1 MILTSDQIRRFF
13 EHHHP
18 GQKIAARNKAS
29 VKCRFHDDSTPSCTL
44 FLDGAGGFH
53 CNGCGASGNV
63 FQFQTRIS
71 GCSLAEAERHVAE
84 ITGATP
90 DRGFLAEKLGPV
102 VAAYDYRDE
111 MGSVLY
117 QKRRY
122 QPEGQQKT
130 FRTYRPEGERWVSGI
145 DGKAPT
151 RRILYNLPQLV
162 TSNVVA
168 ICEGEK
174 DCENV
179 MRAGIYAGVAEIRFA
194 ATCNFDG
201 AWKPGDR
208 PKWLPEYDAFFAGKL
223 VFVFRD
229 NDESGTAWSAY
240 VAASVAR
247 FARQVRVVTLDG
259 LPEKGDVSDWLLTHS
274 TEELKRAMHAS
285 SRWEEPRIERQP
297 FFLDA
302 ADFAAEAPLLV
313 DWLVEGAI
321 PRGVNGIICGD
332 PKASKSFHA
341 VDLAMSLACGVN
353 WLGMRIPRR
362 VRTALVSREDSPSL
376 TQRRINRL
384 LAGNAHYGLNL
395 ASWMLVNTRRQL
407 ADFKVTT
414 DEHLQQLIDEL
425 KRFQVEFVVLD
436 VFRSLHDSEEND
448 NTEVQQV
455 LQRINRIQ
463 NECECAVALVHHI
476 SKVSAENIFKGLRG
490 ASAIHG
496 WMEWGIGISVLN
508 PDEEDKAKYIRK
520 LEFENKEG
528 TAAAVFTQIRE
539 GDQSTVRIERVE
551 RPGGAPRRSK
561 RVADVLAMGSK
572 KPIVH

>member
-1 MILTSDQIRRFF
+1 MTLTFDQIRRFF

-18 GQKIAARNKAS
+18 GQRIGTRNKAS
-29 VKCRFHDDSTPSCTL
+29 VKCRFHEDSTPSCTL

-53 CNGCGASGNV
+53 CNGCQASGNV
-63 FQFQTRIS
+63 FQFQAKIA
-71 GCSLAEAERHVAE
+71 GCSIAEAERQVAE
-84 ITGATP
+84 ITGAKP
-90 DRGFLAEKLGPV
+90 DKGFLAGKLGPA
-102 VAAYDYRDE
+102 VATYDYRDE
-111 MGSVLY
+111 TGRVLY

-122 QPEGQQKT
+122 QPEGEAKT
-130 FRTYRPEGERWVSGI
+130 FRTYRPDGERWIAGI
-145 DGKAPT
+145 DADGAPT
-151 RRILYNLPQLV
+151 RRVLYNLPLLV
-162 TSNVVA
+162 TANVVA
-168 ICEGEK
+168 VCEGEK

-179 MRAGIYAGVAEIRFA
+179 MQAGLYTGNADVRFA

-229 NDESGTAWSAY
+229 NDEAGDAWSAH

-247 FARQVRVVTLDG
+247 YARQVRIVALEG
-259 LPEKGDVSDWLLTHS
+259 LAGKGDVSDWLQTHS
-274 TEELKRAMHAS
+274 GEELRKAMRGS
-285 SRWEEPRIERQP
+285 PKWEPAPITRTS
-297 FFLDA
+297 FFRDA
-302 ADFAAEAPLLV
+302 VDFAAEAPALV

-341 VDLAMSLACGVN
+341 VDLAMSLACGVD
-353 WLGMRIPRR
+353 WLGMRVPRR

-384 LAGNAHYGLNL
+384 ICGNERYGLHL
-395 ASWMLVNTRRQL
+395 SSWMLVNTRRQL

-425 KRFQVEFVVLD
+425 KQFRVEFVVLD

-476 SKVSAENIFKGLRG
+476 NKVSSENIFKGLRG

-496 WMEWGIGISVLN
+496 WMEWGIGISVTN
-508 PDEEDKAKYIRK
+508 SEEEDKAKYVRR
-520 LEFENKEG
+520 LEFESKEG
-528 TAAAVFTQIRE
+528 TAAAIYTRIRE
-539 GDQSTVRIERVE
+539 GDSSNVRIERVE
-551 RPGGAPRRSK
+551 RPADAPHKPRRTF
-561 RVADVLAMGSK
+561 DVINSGRAN
-572 KPIVH
+572 

>member
-1 MILTSDQIRRFF
+1 MILTFDQIRRFF

-18 GQKIAARNKAS
+18 GQRIGTRNKAS
-29 VKCRFHDDSTPSCTL
+29 VKCCFHEDSTPSCTL

-53 CNGCGASGNV
+53 CNGCQASGNV
-63 FQFQTRIS
+63 FQFQAKIA
-71 GCSLAEAERHVAE
+71 GCTVAEAEKLVAE

-102 VAAYDYRDE
+102 VAIYDYRDE
-111 MGSVLY
+111 TGRVLY

-122 QPEGQQKT
+122 QPEGEAKT
-130 FRTYRPEGERWVSGI
+130 FRTYRPDGERWIAGI
-145 DGKAPT
+145 DADVPT
-151 RRILYNLPQLV
+151 RRALYNLPLV
-162 TSNVVA
+162 VTANVVA
-168 ICEGEK
+168 VCEGEK

-179 MRAGIYAGVAEIRFA
+179 MQAGLYAGNADVRFA

-223 VFVFRD
+223 AFVFRD
-229 NDESGTAWSAY
+229 NDEAGDSWSTH
-240 VAASVAR
+240 VATSAAR
-247 FARQVRVVTLDG
+247 YARQVRIVTLDG
-259 LPEKGDVSDWLLTHS
+259 LAEKGDVSDWLQTHS
-274 TEELKRAMHAS
+274 GDDLRKAMHAS
-285 SRWEEPRIERQP
+285 PKWEPAAFTRTSLFR
-297 FFLDA
+297 DA
-302 ADFAAEAPLLV
+302 VDFASEAPALV

-341 VDLAMSLACGVN
+341 VDLAMSLACGVD

-362 VRTALVSREDSPSL
+362 VKTALVSREDSPSL
-376 TQRRINRL
+376 TQRRIKRL
-384 LAGNAHYGLNL
+384 VSGNERYLYL
-395 ASWMLVNTRRQL
+395 PSWMLVNTRRQL

-425 KRFQVEFVVLD
+425 KQFRVEFVVLD

-476 SKVSAENIFKGLRG
+476 NKVSSENIFKGLRG

-496 WMEWGIGISVLN
+496 WMEWGIGISVVN
-508 PDEEDKAKYIRK
+508 PEEEDKAKYIRR
-520 LEFENKEG
+520 LEFESKEG
-528 TAAAVFTQIRE
+528 TAAAIYTRIHE
-539 GDQSTVRIERVE
+539 GDSSNVRIERVE
-551 RPGGAPRRSK
+551 RPDEAQRPRRVK
-561 RVADVLAMGSK
+561 DVLTMRGTR
-572 KPIVH
+572 

>member
-1 MILTSDQIRRFF
+1 MGCCVILSFDQIQRFF

-18 GQKIAARNKAS
+18 GQRIGTRNKVS

-44 FLDGAGGFH
+44 FLDGTGGFH
-53 CNGCGASGNV
+53 CNGCQASGNV
-63 FQFQTRIS
+63 FQFQAKIA
-71 GCSLAEAERHVAE
+71 GCTVAEAERHVAE
-84 ITGATP
+84 ITGAKS
-90 DRGFLAEKLGPV
+90 DNGFLAEKLGPM

-111 MGSVLY
+111 TGRVLY

-122 QPEGQQKT
+122 QPEGQPKT
-130 FRTYRPEGERWVSGI
+130 FRTYRPDGERWIAGI
-145 DGKAPT
+145 DGDMPT
-151 RRILYNLPQLV
+151 RRVLYNLPLLV
-162 TSNVVA
+162 TANIVA

-174 DCENV
+174 DADNL
-179 MRAGIYAGVAEIRFA
+179 MQAGIYANNGDVRFA
-194 ATCNFDG
+194 ATCNLDG

-229 NDESGTAWSAY
+229 NDESGSAWSSH

-247 FARQVRVVTLDG
+247 YARQVRVVALDG
-259 LPEKGDVSDWLLTHS
+259 LPEKGDVSDWLQTHS
-274 TEELKRAMHAS
+274 SEELRKAMHAS
-285 SRWEEPRIERQP
+285 PKWEQPKSVRKP

-302 ADFAAEAPLLV
+302 VDFASEAPALV

-341 VDLAMSLACGVN
+341 VDLAMSLACGAD
-353 WLGMRIPRR
+353 WLGMRVPRR

-384 LAGNAHYGLNL
+384 LSGNSRYGLHL
-395 ASWMLVNTRRQL
+395 SSWMLANTRRQL

-414 DEHLQQLIDEL
+414 DEHLQQLIEEL
-425 KRFQVEFVVLD
+425 KQFRVEFVVLD

-476 SKVSAENIFKGLRG
+476 NKVSSENIFKGLRG

-496 WMEWGIGISVLN
+496 WMEWGIGISVVN
-508 PDEEDKAKYIRK
+508 PEEEDKAKYIRR
-520 LEFENKEG
+520 LEFESKEG
-528 TAAAVFTQIRE
+528 TAAAIYTRIHE
-539 GDQSTVRIERVE
+539 GDSSNVRIERVE
-551 RPGGAPRRSK
+551 RPDEPRRTAR
-561 RVADVLAMGSK
+561 RVNDVLTMGAAR
-572 KPIVH
+572 

>member
-1 MILTSDQIRRFF
+1 MILTFDQIRRFF

-18 GQKIAARNKAS
+18 GQRIGTRNKAS
-29 VKCRFHDDSTPSCTL
+29 VKCRFHEDSTPSCTL

-53 CNGCGASGNV
+53 CNGCQASGNV
-63 FQFQTRIS
+63 FQFQAKIA
-71 GCSLAEAERHVAE
+71 GCSTAEAEKLVAE

-90 DRGFLAEKLGPV
+90 DRGFLAEKLGPA
-102 VAAYDYRDE
+102 VAIYDYRDE
-111 MGSVLY
+111 TGRVLY

-122 QPEGQQKT
+122 QPEGEAKT
-130 FRTYRPEGERWVSGI
+130 FRTFRPDGERWIAGI
-145 DGKAPT
+145 DADAPT
-151 RRILYNLPQLV
+151 RRVLYNLPLV
-162 TSNVVA
+162 VTANVVA
-168 ICEGEK
+168 VCEGEK

-179 MRAGIYAGVAEIRFA
+179 MQAGLYAGNADVRFA

-229 NDESGTAWSAY
+229 NDEAGDAWSSH
-240 VAASVAR
+240 VAASAAR
-247 FARQVRVVTLDG
+247 YARQVRIVTLDG
-259 LPEKGDVSDWLLTHS
+259 LPEKGDVSDWLQTHS
-274 TEELKRAMHAS
+274 AEELRKAMHAS
-285 SRWEEPRIERQP
+285 PKWESAASTRTSLFR
-297 FFLDA
+297 DA
-302 ADFAAEAPLLV
+302 VDFASEAPALV

-341 VDLAMSLACGVN
+341 VDLAMSLACGVD
-353 WLGMRIPRR
+353 WLGMRVPRR

-376 TQRRINRL
+376 TQRRIKRL
-384 LAGNAHYGLNL
+384 VSGNERYLYL
-395 ASWMLVNTRRQL
+395 PKWMLVNTRRQL
-407 ADFKVTT
+407 AEFKVTT
-414 DEHLQQLIDEL
+414 DEHLEQLIDEL
-425 KRFQVEFVVLD
+425 KQFRVEFVVLD

-476 SKVSAENIFKGLRG
+476 NKVSSENIFKGLRG

-496 WMEWGIGISVLN
+496 WMEWGIGISVVN
-508 PDEEDKAKYIRK
+508 PEEEDKAKYIRR
-520 LEFENKEG
+520 LEFESKEG
-528 TAAAVFTQIRE
+528 TAAAIYTRIHE
-539 GDQSTVRIERVE
+539 GDSSNVRIERVE
-551 RPGGAPRRSK
+551 RPDEAQRPRRVK
-561 RVADVLAMGSK
+561 DVLTMGG
-572 KPIVH
+572 PR

>member
-1 MILTSDQIRRFF
+1 MILTFDQIRSFF

-18 GQKIAARNKAS
+18 GQRIGTRTKAS
-29 VKCRFHDDSTPSCTL
+29 VKCRFHEDSTASGTV
-44 FLDGAGGFH
+44 FLDGNGGYH

-63 FQFQTRIS
+63 FQFQAKIA
-71 GCSLAEAERHVAE
+71 GCSIAEAERQVAE
-84 ITGATP
+84 ITGAKP

-102 VAAYDYRDE
+102 VATYDYRDE
-111 MGSVLY
+111 TGRVLY

-122 QPEGQQKT
+122 QPEGQPKT
-130 FRTYRPEGERWVSGI
+130 FRTYRPDGERWIAGI
-145 DGKAPT
+145 DGDVLT
-151 RRILYNLPQLV
+151 RRVLYNLPLV
-162 TSNVVA
+162 VTANVVA
-168 ICEGEK
+168 VCEGEK

-179 MRAGIYAGVAEIRFA
+179 MQTALYAGNADVRFA
-194 ATCNFDG
+194 ATCNLDG

-229 NDESGTAWSAY
+229 NDESGDAWSSH

-247 FARQVRVVTLDG
+247 YARQVRIVTLEG
-259 LPEKGDVSDWLLTHS
+259 LLEKGDVSDWLQAHS
-274 TEELKRAMHAS
+274 GEELRKAMHAS
-285 SRWEEPRIERQP
+285 PTREEPKSVRKP

-302 ADFAAEAPLLV
+302 VDFASEAPALV

-341 VDLAMSLACGVN
+341 VDLAMSLACGVD
-353 WLGMRIPRR
+353 WLGMRVPRR

-384 LAGNAHYGLNL
+384 LSGNARYGLHL
-395 ASWMLVNTRRQL
+395 SSWMLVNTRRQL

-414 DEHLQQLIDEL
+414 DEHLGQLIDEL
-425 KRFQVEFVVLD
+425 KQFRVELVVLD

-448 NTEVQQV
+448 NTEVQLV

-476 SKVSAENIFKGLRG
+476 NKVSADNIFKGLRG

-496 WMEWGIGISVLN
+496 WMEWGIGISVTN
-508 PDEEDKAKYIRK
+508 PEEEDKAKYIRK
-520 LEFENKEG
+520 LEFESKEG
-528 TAAAVFTQIRE
+528 TAPAIYTQIRE
-539 GDQSTVRIERVE
+539 GDSSNVRIERVE
-551 RPGGAPRRSK
+551 RPEQTPRRAK
-561 RVADVLAMGSK
+561 RVADVLTMGGTQ
-572 KPIVH
+572 

>member
-1 MILTSDQIRRFF
+1 MILTFDQIRKFF

-18 GQKIAARNKAS
+18 GQRIGTRNKAS

-53 CNGCGASGNV
+53 CNGCQASGNV
-63 FQFQTRIS
+63 FQFQAKIA
-71 GCSLAEAERHVAE
+71 GCSLPEAERLVAE
-84 ITGATP
+84 ITGAKP

-102 VAAYDYRDE
+102 VAQYDYRDE
-111 MGSVLY
+111 TGRVLY

-122 QPEGQQKT
+122 QPEGGAKT
-130 FRTYRPEGERWVSGI
+130 FRTYRPDGERWVSGM
-145 DGKAPT
+145 DAVDAPT
-151 RRILYNLPQLV
+151 RRVLYNLPLLV
-162 TSNVVA
+162 TANVVA
-168 ICEGEK
+168 VCEGEK

-179 MRAGIYAGVAEIRFA
+179 MQAGLYAGNADVRFA

-208 PKWLPEYDAFFAGKL
+208 PKWLPEYDAFFAGRL

-229 NDESGTAWSAY
+229 NDASGEAWSKH
-240 VAASVAR
+240 VAVAVGR
-247 FARQVRVVTLDG
+247 YARQVRIVDLEG
-259 LPEKGDVSDWLLTHS
+259 LPDKGDVSDWLQTHS
-274 TEELKRAMHAS
+274 GDELRRAMHAAPK
-285 SRWEEPRIERQP
+285 WEPAASTRTSLFR
-297 FFLDA
+297 DA
-302 ADFAAEAPLLV
+302 VEFAAEAPALV
-313 DWLVEGAI
+313 NWLVEGAI
-321 PRGVNGIICGD
+321 PKGVNGIICGD

-353 WLGMRIPRR
+353 WLGMRVPQR

-376 TQRRINRL
+376 TQRRINKL
-384 LAGNAHYGLNL
+384 ICGNERYGLQL
-395 ASWMLVNTRRQL
+395 SSWMLVNTRRQL

-414 DEHLQQLIDEL
+414 DEHLQQLVEEL
-425 KRFQVEFVVLD
+425 KQFRVEFVVLD

-476 SKVSAENIFKGLRG
+476 NKVSSENIFKGLRG

-496 WMEWGIGISVLN
+496 WMEWGIGISVTN
-508 PDEEDKAKYIRK
+508 PEEEDKARYVRK
-520 LEFENKEG
+520 LEFESKEG
-528 TAAAVFTQIRE
+528 TASAIYSQIVE
-539 GDQSTVRIERVE
+539 GDAATVRIERVE
-551 RPGGAPRRSK
+551 RPHEIQRPRK
-561 RVADVLAMGSK
+561 RTSDILPMG
-572 KPIVH
+572 VR

>member
-1 MILTSDQIRRFF
+1 MILTFDQIRKFF

-18 GQKIAARNKAS
+18 GQRIGTRNKAS

-53 CNGCGASGNV
+53 CNGCQASGNV
-63 FQFQTRIS
+63 FQFQAKIAA
-71 GCSLAEAERHVAE
+71 CSLPEAERLVAE
-84 ITGATP
+84 ITGAKP
-90 DRGFLAEKLGPV
+90 DKGFLAEKLGPV
-102 VAAYDYRDE
+102 VAQSDYRDE
-111 MGSVLY
+111 TGRVLY

-122 QPEGQQKT
+122 QPEGGAKT
-130 FRTYRPEGERWVSGI
+130 FRTYRPDGERWIAGI
-145 DGKAPT
+145 DADGEST
-151 RRILYNLPQLV
+151 RRVLYNLPHLV
-162 TSNVVA
+162 TANVVA

-174 DCENV
+174 DCDNV
-179 MRAGIYAGVAEIRFA
+179 MQAAPYIGNGDVRFA

-208 PKWLPEYDAFFAGKL
+208 AKWLPEYDAFFAGKL

-229 NDESGTAWSAY
+229 NDEAGEAWSAH

-247 FARQVRVVTLDG
+247 YARQVRIVKLDG
-259 LPEKGDVSDWLLTHS
+259 LTEKGDVSDWLQTRTGVDLR
-274 TEELKRAMHAS
+274 KAMHAS
-285 SRWEEPRIERQP
+285 AIWMAPEMPRRQP
-297 FFLDA
+297 MFRDA
-302 ADFAAEAPLLV
+302 VDFAAEAPALV
-313 DWLVEGAI
+313 EWLVEGVI
-321 PRGVNGIICGD
+321 PKGTNGIICGD

-341 VDLAMSLACGVN
+341 MDLCMSVACGGE
-353 WLGMRIPRR
+353 WLGMRVPRR
-362 VRTALVSREDSPSL
+362 ARTALVAREDSPSL

-384 LAGNAHYGLNL
+384 VCGNGRYGLQL
-395 ASWMLVNTRRQL
+395 SDWMLVNTRRQL

-425 KRFQVEFVVLD
+425 KVFRVELVVLD

-476 SKVSAENIFKGLRG
+476 NKVSSDNIFKGLRG

-496 WMEWGIGISVLN
+496 WMEWGIGISVTN
-508 PDEEDKAKYIRK
+508 PDEEDKSSYVRK

-528 TAAAVFTQIRE
+528 TAPAIYTQIRE
-539 GDQSTVRIERVE
+539 SDTATVRIDRVA
-551 RPGGAPRRSK
+551 RPDETQQRRK
-561 RVADVLAMGSK
+561 RVSDIIPMGAR
-572 KPIVH
+572 

>member
-1 MILTSDQIRRFF
+1 MILTFDQIRRFF

-18 GQKIAARNKAS
+18 GQRIGTRNKAS

-53 CNGCGASGNV
+53 CNGCQAGGNV
-63 FQFQTRIS
+63 FQFQAKIA
-71 GCSLAEAERHVAE
+71 GCTLAEAEKLVAE

-111 MGSVLY
+111 TGRVLY

-122 QPEGQQKT
+122 QPEGGAKT
-130 FRTYRPEGERWVSGI
+130 FRTFRPDGERWIAGI
-145 DGKAPT
+145 DAESVPT
-151 RRILYNLPQLV
+151 RRVLYNLPLLV
-162 TSNVVA
+162 TANVVA
-168 ICEGEK
+168 VCEGEK

-179 MRAGIYAGVAEIRFA
+179 MQSTLYSGNADVRFA

-229 NDESGTAWSAY
+229 NDEAGHAWSSH
-240 VAASVAR
+240 VAASAAR
-247 FARQVRVVTLDG
+247 YARQVRIVALEG
-259 LPEKGDVSDWLLTHS
+259 LPEKGDVSDWLQTHS
-274 TEELKRAMHAS
+274 GEELRKAIHAS
-285 SRWEEPRIERQP
+285 PKWEESKSVRKP

-302 ADFAAEAPLLV
+302 VDFASEAPALV

-341 VDLAMSLACGVN
+341 VDLAMSLACGVD
-353 WLGMRIPRR
+353 WLGMRVPRR

-384 LAGNAHYGLNL
+384 LAGNARYGLNL
-395 ASWMLVNTRRQL
+395 SSWMLVNTRRQL
-407 ADFKVTT
+407 VDFKVTT
-414 DEHLQQLIDEL
+414 DEHLGQLINEL
-425 KRFQVEFVVLD
+425 KQFRVELVVLD

-448 NTEVQQV
+448 NTEVQLV

-476 SKVSAENIFKGLRG
+476 NKVSSENIFKGLRG

-508 PDEEDKAKYIRK
+508 PEEEDKAKYIRK
-520 LEFENKEG
+520 LEFESKEG
-528 TAAAVFTQIRE
+528 TAPAIYTQIRE
-539 GDQSTVRIERVE
+539 GDSSNVRIGRVE
-551 RPGGAPRRSK
+551 RPDEAPRRTR
-561 RVADVLAMGSK
+561 RVADVLSMGGAR
-572 KPIVH
+572 

>member
-1 MILTSDQIRRFF
+1 MILTFDQLRRFF

-18 GQKIAARNKAS
+18 GQRIGTRNKAS

-53 CNGCGASGNV
+53 CNGCGARGNV
-63 FQFQTRIS
+63 FQFQAKIS
-71 GCSLAEAERHVAE
+71 NCPTSEAEKLVSE
-84 ITGATP
+84 ITGAQP

-102 VAAYDYRDE
+102 VASYDYRDE
-111 MGSVLY
+111 TGKLLY

-122 QPEGQQKT
+122 QPEGQAKT
-130 FRTYRPEGERWVSGI
+130 FRTFRPDGERWIAGI
-145 DGKAPT
+145 DAEGAST
-151 RRILYNLPQLV
+151 RRVLYNLPFIV
-162 TSNVVA
+162 TANVVA
-168 ICEGEK
+168 VCEGEK

-179 MRAGIYAGVAEIRFA
+179 SQADIYAGNCDVRFA

-208 PKWLPEYDAFFAGKL
+208 PKWLPEYDAFFVGKL

-229 NDESGTAWSAY
+229 NDEAGEAWSDH
-240 VAASVAR
+240 VAASAVR
-247 FARQVRVVTLDG
+247 YARQVCIVRLEG
-259 LPEKGDVSDWLLTHS
+259 LPEKGDVTDWLQTH
-274 TEELKRAMHAS
+274 TGEELRKAMHAAPK
-285 SRWEEPRIERQP
+285 WQAAPALEVEP
-297 FFLDA
+297 FFRDA
-302 ADFAAEAPLLV
+302 VDFAAEAPALV

-321 PRGVNGIICGD
+321 PRGVNGIVCGD

-341 VDLAMSLACGVN
+341 VDLAMSLACGVD
-353 WLGMRIPRR
+353 WLGMLVPRQ

-384 LAGNAHYGLNL
+384 LCGNERYGLQL
-395 ASWMLVNTRRQL
+395 HSWMLVNTRRQI

-425 KRFQVEFVVLD
+425 KHFRVEFVVLD

-476 SKVSAENIFKGLRG
+476 NKVSSENIFKGLRG

-496 WMEWGIGISVLN
+496 WMEWGIGISVTN
-508 PDEEDKAKYIRK
+508 PEEEDKAKYIRK
-520 LEFENKEG
+520 LEFESKEG
-528 TAAAVFTQIRE
+528 TAAAIYTRIRE
-539 GDQSTVRIERVE
+539 GDSSNVRIERVTAPGQE
-551 RPGGAPRRSK
+551 RSRK
-561 RVADVLAMGSK
+561 RTADILSIGNAK
-572 KPIVH
+572 

>member
-1 MILTSDQIRRFF
+1 MILTFDQIRRFF

-18 GQKIAARNKAS
+18 GQRIGTRGKAS
-29 VKCRFHDDSTPSCTL
+29 VKCRFHEDSTPSCTL

-53 CNGCGASGNV
+53 CNGCQACGNV
-63 FQFQTRIS
+63 FQFQAKIV
-71 GCSLAEAERHVAE
+71 GCSIAEAERQVAE
-84 ITGATP
+84 ITGAKP
-90 DRGFLAEKLGPV
+90 DKGFLAEKLGPA
-102 VAAYDYRDE
+102 VATYDYRDE
-111 MGSVLY
+111 TGRVLY

-122 QPEGQQKT
+122 QMEGQAKT
-130 FRTYRPEGERWVSGI
+130 FRTFRPEGERWIAGI
-145 DGKAPT
+145 DADGAPT
-151 RRILYNLPQLV
+151 RRVLHNLPLLV
-162 TSNVVA
+162 TANVVA
-168 ICEGEK
+168 VCEGEK

-179 MRAGIYAGVAEIRFA
+179 MQAGLYTGNADVRFA

-229 NDESGTAWSAY
+229 NDEAGDAWSAH

-247 FARQVRVVTLDG
+247 YARQVRIVALDG
-259 LPEKGDVSDWLLTHS
+259 LAEKGDVSDWLQTHS
-274 TEELKRAMHAS
+274 GDDLRKAMHAS
-285 SRWEEPRIERQP
+285 PKWEPAPITRTS
-297 FFLDA
+297 FFRDA
-302 ADFAAEAPLLV
+302 VDFAAEAPTLV

-341 VDLAMSLACGVN
+341 VDLAMSLACGVD
-353 WLGMRIPRR
+353 WLGMRVPRQI
-362 VRTALVSREDSPSL
+362 RTALVSREDSPSL

-384 LAGNAHYGLNL
+384 LCGNERYGLHL
-395 ASWMLVNTRRQL
+395 SSWMLVNTRRQL

-425 KRFQVEFVVLD
+425 KQFRVEFVVLD

-476 SKVSAENIFKGLRG
+476 NKVSSENIFKGLRG

-496 WMEWGIGISVLN
+496 WMEWGIGISVTN
-508 PDEEDKAKYIRK
+508 PEEEDKAKYVRR
-520 LEFENKEG
+520 LEFESKEG
-528 TAAAVFTQIRE
+528 TAAAIYTRIRE
-539 GDQSTVRIERVE
+539 GDSSNVRIERVE
-551 RPGGAPRRSK
+551 RPADASHKPRRTS
-561 RVADVLAMGSK
+561 DVINFGRGN
-572 KPIVH
+572 

>member
-1 MILTSDQIRRFF
+1 MILTFDQIRLFF

-18 GQKIAARNKAS
+18 GQRIGTRNKAS

-53 CNGCGASGNV
+53 CNGCQASGNV
-63 FQFQTRIS
+63 FQFQAKIA
-71 GCSLAEAERHVAE
+71 GCSLAEAEQQVAE
-84 ITGATP
+84 ITGAKP
-90 DRGFLAEKLGPV
+90 DRGYLAEKLGPA
-102 VAAYDYRDE
+102 VAQYDYRDE
-111 MGSVLY
+111 IGRVLF

-122 QPEGQQKT
+122 QPEGRPKT
-130 FRTYRPEGERWVSGI
+130 FRTFRPDSERWVAGI
-145 DGKAPT
+145 DPDGAVT
-151 RRILYNLPQLV
+151 RRILYNLPLV
-162 TSNVVA
+162 VTANVVA
-168 ICEGEK
+168 VCEGEK
-174 DCENV
+174 DCENA
-179 MRAGIYAGVAEIRFA
+179 MRAGIYAGIADVRFA

-229 NDESGTAWSAY
+229 NDEAGEAWSSH
-240 VAASVAR
+240 VAASAAK
-247 FARQVRVVTLDG
+247 FARQVRIVSLDG
-259 LPEKGDVSDWLLTHS
+259 LVEKGDVSDWLTDHS
-274 TEELKRAMHAS
+274 GEELRKAMHAAP
-285 SRWEEPRIERQP
+285 RWETPVPARTAMFR
-297 FFLDA
+297 DA
-302 ADFAAEAPLLV
+302 VEFASEAPSLV
-313 DWLVEGAI
+313 NWLVEGAI
-321 PRGVNGIICGD
+321 PTGVNGIICGD

-341 VDLAMSLACGVN
+341 VDLAISLACGVD
-353 WLGMRIPRR
+353 WLGLRVPRR

-384 LAGNAHYGLNL
+384 LCGNERYGLQL

-414 DEHLQQLIDEL
+414 DGHLQQLIDEL
-425 KRFQVEFVVLD
+425 NEFRAEFLVLD

-463 NECECAVALVHHI
+463 NECGCAVALVHHI
-476 SKVSAENIFKGLRG
+476 NKVSSDNIFKGLRG

-508 PDEEDKAKYIRK
+508 PDEEDKAKYVRK
-520 LEFENKEG
+520 LEFESKEG
-528 TAAAVFTQIRE
+528 TAPAIFTQIRE

-551 RPGGAPRRSK
+551 RSGDVPRRSK
-561 RVADVLAMGSK
+561 RVADVLAMGGNR
-572 KPIVH
+572 